1 MAKKLEVTL
10 VRSTIGIPEAQQ
22 KIVKSLGLGKRMSSV
37 THEASTKVVGELEKI
52 VHLVEIK
59 EAGA

>member
-10 VRSTIGIPEAQQ
+10 VRSTIGVPEAHR
-22 KIVKSLGLGKRMSSV
+22 KIVKSLGLGKRLSSV
-37 THEASTKVVGELEKI
+37 TREATHQVVGELEKI
-52 VHLVEIK
+52 VHLVDIK